1 MGTLQLEKIYLRQC
15 VVNILQ
21 EAEAFTSNK
30 EPKIDFQIAVNHH
43 ALAEKD
49 KHEVL
54 LTLAAE
60 YKQEDKVLAKV
71 QLHQAGI
78 FTAKEYAPE
87 QLEFIL
93 RGYCPNMLYPHLQA
107 RAMELTQQAGLK
119 PFMLQPMDFT
129 QVYKQVKQQEEAK
142 KATQQKEKAEAG
154 EESELPLTSP
164 KTSPAVSLH

>member
-15 VVNILQ
+15 VVNLPQ
-21 EAEAFTSNK
+21 GAEAFTSTK
-30 EPKIDFQIAVNHH
+30 EPKIDFQLAVNHQ
-43 ALAEKD
+43 ALTEKD

-60 YKQEDKVLAKV
+60 YKQEDKVFAKV

-129 QVYKQVKQQEEAK
+129 QVYKQVKQEEAK
-142 KATQQKEKAEAG
+142 KAAQQKEKAEAG
-154 EESELPLTSP
+154 AESELASTSS
-164 KTSPAVSLH
+164 KASSAASLH